1 MIVHPLGYPINY
13 DELKNFIKEFNLKV
27 IEDAADALGSY
38 YKNKHVGTYGKF
50 GILSFNGNKIITSG
64 TGGAIL
70 TQNKN
75 LANKARKLVQ
85 TSKLKHK
92 FRFIHD
98 ELGFNYRMSN
108 VHAALGLSQIKR
120 FKKILVDKKKIFDFY
135 KKFQK

>member
-64 TGGAIL
+64 TGG
-70 TQNKN
+70 Q
-75 LANKARKLVQ
+75 
-85 TSKLKHK
+85 
-92 FRFIHD
+92 F
-98 ELGFNYRMSN
+98 
-108 VHAALGLSQIKR
+108 
-120 FKKILVDKKKIFDFY
+120 
-135 KKFQK
+135 